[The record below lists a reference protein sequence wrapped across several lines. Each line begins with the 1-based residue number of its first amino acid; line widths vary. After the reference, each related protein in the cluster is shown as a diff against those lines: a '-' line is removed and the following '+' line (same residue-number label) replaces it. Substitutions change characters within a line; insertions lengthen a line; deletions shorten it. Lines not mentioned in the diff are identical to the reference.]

1 MTMKINPLSDAYA
14 SSGIASTKA
23 DGKSGVSSSSPVS
36 RATPATTAEVTSPA
50 SVSVRLSGSVQSV
63 SALAATGEVYN
74 LDKVQSIRGEI
85 ENGTYRVNPEVIA
98 DGLMA
103 EARMVLASG
112 R

>member
-1 MTMKINPLSDAYA
+1 MKINPLSDAYA

-23 DGKSGVSSSSPVS
+23 DGKSGVSSSSSVA
-36 RATPATTAEVTSPA
+36 RTTPATTADAVAPA

-63 SALAATGEVYN
+63 SALSATGDVYN

-85 ENGTYRVNPEVIA
+85 QNGTYRVNPEVIA

-103 EARMVLASG
+103 EARLVLAG
-112 R
+112 NR

>member
-1 MTMKINPLSDAYA
+1 MKINPLSDAYA
-14 SSGIASTKA
+14 SNGIASTKA
-23 DGKSGVSSSSPVS
+23 DGKSGVSSASSVARS
-36 RATPATTAEVTSPA
+36 TPATTAEAATPA

-63 SALAATGEVYN
+63 AALAATGDVYN

-85 ENGTYRVNPEVIA
+85 QNGTYRVNPELIA

-103 EARMVLASG
+103 EARMVLASS